1 MAKLANDQETYEH
14 YRDVLNRGSAAFD
27 KLLWN
32 GQFKVNIISILLKNR
47 FGLRLKTPSCCFPVY

>member
-1 MAKLANDQETYEH
+1 MARLANDQETFEH

-32 GQFKVNIISILLKNR
+32 GRLTLIIIAVLHFALD
-47 FGLRLKTPSCCFPVY
+47 